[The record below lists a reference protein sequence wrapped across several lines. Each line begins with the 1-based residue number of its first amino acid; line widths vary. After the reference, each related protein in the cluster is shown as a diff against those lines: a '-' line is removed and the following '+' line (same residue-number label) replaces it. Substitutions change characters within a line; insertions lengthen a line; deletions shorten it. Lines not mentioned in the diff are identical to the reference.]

1 MQMDILLWIVVLVL
15 FALSIAGIFLPV
27 LPDTILLW
35 AGFLLYHFFIADPGA
50 GLPASF
56 WWGMVV
62 FSILL
67 YGADLLTNMY
77 FVKKYGGS
85 KWSSVAAAA
94 GIFLGIFVF
103 PPFGMIV
110 LPFVFVVLV
119 ELLVQNQ
126 PFERAVKAGF
136 GSLIGFL
143 GSAVV
148 KVVLQVTMIIWF
160 FLAR

>member
-1 MQMDILLWIVVLVL
+1 MEILLWIVVVAL

-35 AGFLLYHFFIADPGA
+35 GGFLLYHFFIADPGA

-56 WWGMVV
+56 WWGMAV
-62 FSILL
+62 FSLLL

-85 KWSSVAAAA
+85 KWSSLAAAL
-94 GIFLGIFVF
+94 GIFLGIFLF
-103 PPFGMIV
+103 PPFGMLI
-110 LPFVFVVLV
+110 LPFLFVIMV
-119 ELLVQNQ
+119 ELLVQKQ
-126 PFERAVKAGF
+126 PMEKAMKAGV
-136 GSLIGFL
+136 GSLVGFL

-148 KVVLQVTMIIWF
+148 KVVLQLAMIVWF
-160 FLAR
+160 FIAA